1 MLTGILSELQT
12 GEAVLF
18 LGAVCGFV
26 TVLFTW
32 LGGFLLQQ
40 LAQVTVAANFASRFA
55 VNAVIFEITGD
66 VQAQIHTMKAVLLL
80 SNAGSAILGEVLR
93 DEFHTAFSTLY
104 FISAIAT
111 GLAMFCSGFLLSGK
125 ERVSQECQQS
135 FSLKDATLDLVA
147 IFRIPTVAWWTVW
160 ALLVNPAHGVALTY
174 WQNLLKDII
183 DAKDRNGYMLGASY
197 FAAAA
202 VVAAVRRS
210 SLLRAWTSLL
220 VVGSVLSMGLL
231 LLALTASH
239 EELLFYLILVLI
251 QCVFEVSA
259 AVSTFQVGQEVYNS
273 LSERPK
279 EPRLALLFCITG
291 VMSGALSSLV
301 QQVHPISRRFSLAAT
316 VLLIMAP
323 LLSLVACATRARR
336 ADSPLTMEMHRNA

>member
-1 MLTGILSELQT
+1 
-12 GEAVLF
+12 
-18 LGAVCGFV
+18 
-26 TVLFTW
+26 
-32 LGGFLLQQ
+32 
-40 LAQVTVAANFASRFA
+40 
-55 VNAVIFEITGD
+55 
-66 VQAQIHTMKAVLLL
+66 MKAVLLL
-80 SNAGSAILGEVLR
+80 SNAGSAILGELLR
-93 DEFHTAFSTLY
+93 DDFHIPFSMLY
-104 FISAIAT
+104 FISAVAT
-111 GLAMFCSGFLLSGK
+111 GVALFCSVFLLSGQDSSQD
-125 ERVSQECQQS
+125 SQEA
-135 FSLKDATLDLVA
+135 FSLRDATLDVLA
-147 IFRIPTVAWWTVW
+147 IFRMPTVAWWTVW

-174 WQNLLKDII
+174 WQNLLKDIV

-220 VVGSVLSMGLL
+220 VVTSVLSMGLL

-239 EELLFYLILVLI
+239 EELLFYLILLLI

-273 LSERPK
+273 HAERPK
-279 EPRLALLFCITG
+279 EPRLALLFCLTG

-301 QQVHPISRRFSLAAT
+301 QQVHPIARRFSLAAA
-316 VLLIMAP
+316 VLLVMAP

-336 ADSPLTMEMHRNA
+336 ANPPLTMEMHGNA